1 MSHRHRKWPGVV
13 DGWLDARGWPEL
25 KIDWSYE
32 NGIPNLGWQRSWI
45 SEGQQEVGCGER
57 SPCLVSTFVLLN
69 GAYKPANSVSRTT
82 ETAARCTHPIHR
94 GQLR

>member
-13 DGWLDARGWPEL
+13 YGWLDARGRPEPE
-25 KIDWSYE
+25 IDWSYE
-32 NGIPNLGWQRSWI
+32 NGIPNLEWQRSWI

-57 SPCLVSTFVLLN
+57 GPFLCQTLVLLN
-69 GAYKPANSVSRTT
+69 GAFKSYVLNDRNRWMVHAYSRW
-82 ETAARCTHPIHR
+82 